1 VSPFGP
7 TVNHGRTLDSA
18 TLSDAERR
26 TLRRLSDLLRERL
39 GSEVHSLWLYGSRA
53 RGEDPRPESDIDLLV
68 VTDGGLKDLNRVGD
82 LAWDAAE
89 EEGISPVYLSLQLY
103 TPEQLEQRRTIRS
116 LFIQEVDRDKIVLL
130 GSP

>member
-1 VSPFGP
+1 
-7 TVNHGRTLDSA
+7 L
-18 TLSDAERR
+18 
-26 TLRRLSDLLRERL
+26 
-39 GSEVHSLWLYGSRA
+39 HSLWLYGSRA

-116 LFIQEVDRDKIVLL
+116 FFIQEVDRDKIVLL